1 MRGKVALLTAVLLFG
16 GAGAQGATSTPA
28 GQNAT
33 QAAPAQPAPENT
45 DADGRNDSV
54 GTGVAEVERTAPIPL
69 TLEQERQAQRIGSKL
84 HCPICS
90 GESIAQSQTDIS
102 RQMMNEV
109 RDGIRQGQ
117 SERQILE
124 RFVASYG
131 ERILMEPPRRGIN
144 WLLWGFP
151 VGALLLG
158 VGLWQGY
165 LRRASRAP
173 ERTLTAEEERRIAE
187 LLRERQGG
195 EERA

>member
-1 MRGKVALLTAVLLFG
+1 MRGRTLLAALLLVSPAL
-16 GAGAQGATSTPA
+16 AQGSTTA
-28 GQNAT
+28 AQQNAT
-33 QAAPAQPAPENT
+33 QGAASQAAPRDT
-45 DADGRNDSV
+45 DQRGRADSV
-54 GTGVAEVERTAPIPL
+54 RTGVAQVERTAPIPL
-69 TLEQERQAQRIGSKL
+69 TVEQERQAQRIGTKL

-109 RDGIRQGQ
+109 RDGLRRGQ
-117 SERQILE
+117 SERQILD

-144 WLLWGFP
+144 LLLWGLP

-158 VGLWQGY
+158 TVLWQSY

-173 ERTLTAEEERRIAE
+173 AQTLSDDDERRIAD
-187 LLRERQGG
+187 LLRER